1 MAKKKGNFSY
11 IETQEALEAISTT
24 ATKESIPYDL
34 LRIFCGYGDAS
45 LARVADGRGN
55 DAKDGKTILIKK
67 LLAYRYPETNVFG
80 DEDLYAILDDMRATP
95 SISKKE
101 PRLYIASDGTRIV
114 AYDPKENDIYDND
127 INLLWKDFEFFK
139 PLAGIEKFKN
149 TEESEADVRSAE
161 MMAKIY
167 DDIRRY
173 NNVTDKEQVHNI
185 NVFMTRL
192 LFCFFAED
200 TGLFPA
206 QNMFTHAIE
215 QNTKA
220 DGSDIAEFIEG
231 IFDVMAINDS
241 NVRASLPNVISQ
253 FPYVNGGLFQKHIPI
268 PIMSRR
274 TRMLMLKCGE
284 YNWAEINPDIFGSM
298 IQAVVNPDDRA
309 GLGMHYTS
317 VPNIM
322 KVIKPL
328 FLDELTEEFIKSK
341 EDERKLRLLL
351 VRLSR
356 IKFFDPACGSGN
368 FLIIAYKAI
377 RELEIQIWKQL
388 QSISGGQAII
398 PFSEITLQQFYGI
411 EIDEYACDTATL
423 SLWLAEHQ
431 MNNIFYRD
439 LGTRPDAL
447 PLRPSGNIMCGNAC
461 RLDWNTI
468 CPHTADEEVYIMG
481 NPPYLGASRQ
491 SIEQKQDMAYVF
503 KERSD
508 YKKLDYIC
516 CWFELASNYILDS
529 ISKCAFVS
537 TNSICQGEQVPI
549 FWKCIYN
556 KGISIYFAYNSFLWQ
571 NNAKHNANVAVS
583 IIGLSNNKNISQKR
597 IYSIDSYK
605 LVNNINAYLLN
616 APNVYISGV
625 NTSISGFPEMIKG
638 SAPVDGGFL
647 ILTQEDKDKITLL
660 FPQGL
665 ELIKNY
671 VGANEFVNSS
681 IRYCIWVE
689 KENIELAYQSPLIS
703 SRLEKCKSFRL
714 ASKKDATRKIANTP
728 YFFGER
734 KYIPKKAIV
743 VPQTGSERRRYLPM
757 GLADENTVLSNAVRV
772 IYDSPMYLYAI
783 IASYLHMVWIRAVAG
798 RLKQDMQYS
807 NTICYNTFPFPKI
820 SNEQKDRLTTLAE
833 NILLVRENHT
843 EMTLGEMYNPES
855 MPLDLKEAHHALDIA
870 VEQCYRTEPF
880 TSDDERLEYLFK
892 LYEKMTKKK

>member
-24 ATKESIPYDL
+24 ATKESIPYNL

-55 DAKDGKTILIKK
+55 DAKDGKTILVKK
-67 LLAYRYPETNVFG
+67 LLAYRYSETNVFG

-101 PRLYIASDGTRIV
+101 PRLYVASDGVRIV
-114 AYDPKENDIYDND
+114 AYDPKEDDIYDND
-127 INLLWKDFEFFK
+127 INLIWKDFDFFK

-149 TEESEADVRSAE
+149 TEESEADVKSAE

-341 EDERKLRLLL
+341 GDERKLRLLL
-351 VRLSR
+351 ARLSK

-368 FLIIAYKAI
+368 FLIIAYKVI

-468 CPHTADEEVYIMG
+468 CPHTADEEVYVMG
-481 NPPYLGASRQ
+481 NPPYLGSAWQ
-491 SIEQKQDMAYVF
+491 DEEQKKDLSIVF
-503 KERSD
+503 EGIEN
-508 YKKLDYIC
+508 YKNLDYIAA
-516 CWFELASNYILDS
+516 WFYKGTLFIKN
-529 ISKCAFVS
+529 SKAECAFVS
-537 TNSICQGEQVPI
+537 TNSICQGEQVVRLWTRI
-549 FWKCIYN
+549 CEL
-556 KGISIYFAYNSFLWQ
+556 GIDIRFAHTSFKWS
-571 NNAKHNANVAVS
+571 NNAKNTAVVTCVIVGLTTNKKANKFLFDSKSSRQVTNINGYLMPMGNIFIGRRSEPLASQFLPICKGSMARDNGGLVLTEEERDLLLEEAPYAIKFIKPFIGGGEFIKKVSRYCLWIEDNDVDNA
-583 IIGLSNNKNISQKR
+583 
-597 IYSIDSYK
+597 YSIPFIKHRLNVVYNYRANSKAPSTREYATRPHLFVQRTYK
-605 LVNNINAYLLN
+605 KADFIYIPQVSSSRREYIPIGYMSNDEVASDKSFAIYN
-616 APNVYISGV
+616 AP
-625 NTSISGFPEMIKG
+625 MW
-638 SAPVDGGFL
+638 
-647 ILTQEDKDKITLL
+647 LL
-660 FPQGL
+660 
-665 ELIKNY
+665 
-671 VGANEFVNSS
+671 S
-681 IRYCIWVE
+681 
-689 KENIELAYQSPLIS
+689 
-703 SRLEKCKSFRL
+703 
-714 ASKKDATRKIANTP
+714 
-728 YFFGER
+728 
-734 KYIPKKAIV
+734 
-743 VPQTGSERRRYLPM
+743 
-757 GLADENTVLSNAVRV
+757 VLSSK
-772 IYDSPMYLYAI
+772 I
-783 IASYLHMVWIRAVAG
+783 HMVWVQNVGG
-798 RLKQDMQYS
+798 RLKTDYS
-807 NTICYNTFPFPKI
+807 YSSNICYNSFPFPKI
-820 SNEQKDRLTTLAE
+820 TNEQKEKLTTLAE

-855 MPLDLKEAHHALDIA
+855 MPMDLKVAHQALDIA

-880 TSDDERLEYLFK
+880 TSDEERLEYLFK